1 MLPSLLTYTPLTI
14 SLISQ
19 SDIVTILIIVVIFFS
34 ILLVLGVRKS
44 YMLKKEN
51 DQLDKMSEELAKQE
65 EKYKDFTEG
74 HIMVLIIGIRAKR
87 ILYVDEHVQSIENEI
102 TIFDDNFKIIQKLD
116 SVYDFK
122 LGSGHLY
129 E

>member
-44 YMLKKEN
+44 YLLKKEN
-51 DQLDKMSEELAKQE
+51 DQLDKISEELAKQE

-74 HIMVLIIGIRAKR
+74 HMYGG
-87 ILYVDEHVQSIENEI
+87 
-102 TIFDDNFKIIQKLD
+102 DN
-116 SVYDFK
+116 
-122 LGSGHLY
+122 
-129 E
+129 